1 MRVVRLHLMYQC
13 MYYEYTEK
21 EAAVT
26 MKIMHATMAEHT
38 IYHSSKFQDL
48 CWTKGSWEILWKFA
62 VLLEWISVSHQGI
75 ISTEIIFFKNE

>member
-1 MRVVRLHLMYQC
+1 MRVARLHLMNQC

-26 MKIMHATMAEHT
+26 MKITHATMAEHT

-48 CWTKGSWEILWKFA
+48 YSMKKSRERNALNLPCFWNKKTQI
-62 VLLEWISVSHQGI
+62 V
-75 ISTEIIFFKNE
+75 IFHFE

>member
-26 MKIMHATMAEHT
+26 MKITHATMALLK
-38 IYHSSKFQDL
+38 ISKF
-48 CWTKGSWEILWKFA
+48 
-62 VLLEWISVSHQGI
+62 VLDKMFLRNTLKICRIVGM
-75 ISTEIIFFKNE
+75 N